1 MRDLIQKAY
10 VKLTTFKRDEDG
22 AAIVEY
28 GVALLIVVG
37 IGLAIFSDIGD
48 SLNSIFGAVESE
60 LSDEVATNP
69 NLD

>member
-37 IGLAIFSDIGD
+37 IGLAVFGDIG
-48 SLNSIFGAVESE
+48 SRLNDIFESVDTALE
-60 LSDEVATNP
+60 SQDLTAD
-69 NLD
+69 

>member
-1 MRDLIQKAY
+1 MRDLIQKAH

-37 IGLAIFSDIGD
+37 IGLAVFGNIGD
-48 SLNSIFGAVESE
+48 SLNDIFGSVDEALASQTGNDAVT
-60 LSDEVATNP
+60 D
-69 NLD
+69 

>member
-37 IGLAIFSDIGD
+37 IGLTVFSNIGT
-48 SLNSIFGAVESE
+48 SLNEIFGSV
-60 LSDEVATNP
+60 DEALAGETNNDP
-69 NLD
+69 N

>member
-1 MRDLIQKAY
+1 MLDLIQKAY

-37 IGLAIFSDIGD
+37 IGLTVFGGIGD
-48 SLNSIFGAVESE
+48 SLNEIFTSVDEALDAE
-60 LSDEVATNP
+60 LAD
-69 NLD
+69 